1 MVCLVLPWFL
11 KLDWPPTFPIKSCGL
26 QTEFLASNSGN
37 GVNVKSLLPC
47 LKLNAH
53 QLLRLRPKTQLRGQ
67 LFMRWVRGQS
77 NSISH
82 LYSWCA
88 FSLMHKIKGRR
99 VYSPFAELEAKIS
112 VWRPLQRS
120 EASQIPS
127 AIFLDGL
134 SSIPNH
140 LKAKKSVQYVG
151 GIIFWKFDKKYT

>member
-1 MVCLVLPWFL
+1 MFSLTLILFL
-11 KLDWPPTFPIKSCGL
+11 KLDWPPTFAIKSCGL

-99 VYSPFAELEAKIS
+99 VYSPFAELEGPKSQFGGHSRGQRQVKIA
-112 VWRPLQRS
+112 Q
-120 EASQIPS
+120 PS
-127 AIFLDGL
+127 SLMVL
-134 SSIPNH
+134 
-140 LKAKKSVQYVG
+140 VQYQT
-151 GIIFWKFDKKYT
+151 I